1 MTDPRRIAFAVTGRV
16 QGVAFRAFTRKQARL
31 LGLTGFV
38 QNEADGRVTGEA
50 QGSPAAVA
58 ALLEWLQRGS
68 PLARVHSV
76 DCHERAPLP
85 AEEEFSVRR

>member
-1 MTDPRRIAFAVTGRV
+1 MTALRRIAFAVSGRV

-31 LGLTGFV
+31 HHLTGFV

-50 QGSPAAVA
+50 EGAPEAVA

-68 PLARVHSV
+68 PLASV
-76 DCHERAPLP
+76 RGVECHELAPLQSE
-85 AEEEFSVRR
+85 AGFEVRR